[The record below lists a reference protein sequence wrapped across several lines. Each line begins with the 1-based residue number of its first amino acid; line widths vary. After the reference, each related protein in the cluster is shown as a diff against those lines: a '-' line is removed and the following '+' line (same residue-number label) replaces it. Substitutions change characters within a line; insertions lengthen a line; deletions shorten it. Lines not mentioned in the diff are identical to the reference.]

1 MKRLVMT
8 ALTALLISI
17 QLTAQVPQQQQQFM
31 PEKFSP
37 EKFQAELEQFITKEA
52 GLTPQESAKF
62 FPIFREMQKKQRA
75 IYDRDRQVGW
85 MKPTDEQGCQKAI
98 RQRDEN
104 ELELKRIQQ
113 TYHNRMLSIVSG
125 SKLFDV
131 IQAEDRFYRMKF
143 RNWGHR
149 NRPMP
154 NQKRGK

>member
-1 MKRLVMT
+1 M
-8 ALTALLISI
+8 
-17 QLTAQVPQQQQQFM
+17 QLMAQAPQQQQQFR

-37 EKFQAELEQFITKEA
+37 EKFQAELEQYITKEA
-52 GLTPQESAKF
+52 CLTPQESAKL
-62 FPIFREMQKKQRA
+62 FPIFREMQKKQRT

-85 MKPTDEQGCQKAI
+85 MKPNDEQGCQKAI

-113 TYHNRMLSIVSG
+113 TYHNRMLSIISG

-143 RNWGHR
+143 RNWGR
-149 NRPMP
+149 PNRPKSSQ
-154 NQKRGK
+154 NRNK